1 MLSVRFTRRHT
12 DADIAQ
18 LVERILGKDE
28 VSSSNL
34 DSSSKG
40 KHLEVLGL
48 RGVFLRFFQG
58 RRTVASYCLW
68 KPPKIERLFLP
79 VRQLKLPPNC
89 YIINIIM
96 KYGTVLRVPYYFWR
110 FCIMARFTLPRDL
123 YHGKGALEALKSV
136 FSE

>member
-40 KHLEVLGL
+40 KHLEVLGPQ
-48 RGVFLRFFQG
+48 FLTFSLMQ
-58 RRTVASYCLW
+58 S
-68 KPPKIERLFLP
+68 
-79 VRQLKLPPNC
+79 
-89 YIINIIM
+89 NI
-96 KYGTVLRVPYYFWR
+96 
-110 FCIMARFTLPRDL
+110 
-123 YHGKGALEALKSV
+123 
-136 FSE
+136 